1 MKRLEVAC
9 FNLESA
15 LIAAKAGA
23 DRIEF
28 CADYASG
35 GTTPDLEDFKKIK
48 GATAVPVYVMI
59 RPRGGNFVYSAEEI
73 ASMKQSIIQF
83 KKAGADGLVFG
94 ILNTDNTLA
103 AANCELVELAD
114 NTPCTFH
121 RAFDQSPELEQ
132 SLEQLI
138 NWGFKTVL
146 TAGGSSSAMAGAA
159 TLQKLFHHANNR
171 IQILPGGGIRSG
183 NIAELAKL
191 LPVDFFHSAGITDGS
206 EMADPAEIKAI
217 KSALTL

>member
-73 ASMKQSIIQF
+73 ASMKQSIIEF

-103 AANCELVELAD
+103 TANGELVELAD

-146 TAGGSSSAMAGAA
+146 TAGGSSSAMAGGA
-159 TLQKLFHHANNR
+159 TLQKLFYHANNR

-206 EMADPAEIKAI
+206 EMTDPAEINAI